1 MILVYT
7 KTPFLSISPSSGK
20 VGVNFAINMRIHR
33 FLVNIPLDTS
43 EGSIEDREILHQI
56 TKVLRLQK
64 GEQVEFFNRTG
75 ERAVALITEIKEN
88 LLEFIVIEKSKE
100 EPEKKQVILAAA
112 IVKRDNFEWIVQ
124 KATEAGVSEII
135 PMHTERSVKFGVQI
149 HRLKKIIEE
158 AAEQSG
164 RISVPMIREPE
175 EFLEVVKNSKE
186 ENKYFFDQGGKSF
199 IKAKK
204 SDSMI
209 LFVGPEGGWSE
220 NERKIAKE
228 FGCEV
233 VSLGKN
239 ILRSETA
246 ATVAAFIAVNT

>member
-1 MILVYT
+1 
-7 KTPFLSISPSSGK
+7 
-20 VGVNFAINMRIHR
+20 MRIHR

-158 AAEQSG
+158 
-164 RISVPMIREPE
+164 
-175 EFLEVVKNSKE
+175 
-186 ENKYFFDQGGKSF
+186 
-199 IKAKK
+199 
-204 SDSMI
+204 
-209 LFVGPEGGWSE
+209 
-220 NERKIAKE
+220 
-228 FGCEV
+228 FG
-233 VSLGKN
+233 
-239 ILRSETA
+239 
-246 ATVAAFIAVNT
+246 